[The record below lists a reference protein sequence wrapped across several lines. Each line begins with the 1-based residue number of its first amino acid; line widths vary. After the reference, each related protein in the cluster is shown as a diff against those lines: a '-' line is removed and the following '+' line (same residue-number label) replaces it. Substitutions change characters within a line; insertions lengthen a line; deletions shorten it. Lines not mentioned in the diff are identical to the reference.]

1 MGLMFGPCL
10 TPYQP
15 KAGLE
20 YTAISLIHWR
30 IIIHRAGIHLKGKK
44 LLHNHFHFFTTE
56 AHPLKRSEKDE
67 PTSSRTPPD
76 DFPFRNSATDFEAHF
91 SAFLENH
98 HGELWL
104 SFRTRQWWLFLS

>member
-1 MGLMFGPCL
+1 MFGPCL

-44 LLHNHFHFFTTE
+44 QVEPYFVAEIVRPKLCDIC
-56 AHPLKRSEKDE
+56 EKMK
-67 PTSSRTPPD
+67 
-76 DFPFRNSATDFEAHF
+76 
-91 SAFLENH
+91 
-98 HGELWL
+98 
-104 SFRTRQWWLFLS
+104 